1 MIQAV
6 PMKRKYTDEEISQFA
21 AQALRDGYYL
31 LRNHFPKAKIINWR
45 EATLPLLE
53 KQIEIEG
60 QETSRGS
67 SRYYVTYPFS
77 GPFADPTFYEDPDIL
92 ALVEIL
98 AGKNF
103 VMCQLAS
110 DTPVLGSDFQEIHRD
125 CPPLFPE
132 LKSETPMFQLA
143 LNFPLVDVTPQ
154 NGPLEIAR
162 GTHMMSREEGLRKIE
177 AGETF
182 IEPIPMQTGD
192 VLLRDVR
199 TLHRG
204 TPNKTNEPRPMV
216 VIGYSRSWMHR
227 PEVSVRI
234 TRAEF
239 AKLTPTAKHML
250 RFNPM
255 VDDLETNSV
264 PESYTSFQY

>member
-1 MIQAV
+1 
-6 PMKRKYTDEEISQFA
+6 MKRKYTDEVISELA
-21 AQALRDGYYL
+21 AEALRDGFCI
-31 LRNHFPKAKIINWR
+31 LRNHFPKEKILAWR

-53 KQIEIEG
+53 KQIAIEG
-60 QETSRGS
+60 KETSRGS
-67 SRYYVTYPFS
+67 SRYYVTYPFK
-77 GPFADPTFYEDPDIL
+77 GPFADPEIYEDPDIL

-110 DTPVLGSDFQEIHRD
+110 DTPVLGSEFQEIHRD

-132 LKSETPMFQLA
+132 LMAETPMFQLA

-162 GTHMMSREEGLRKIE
+162 GTHMITKEEGFAKLKS
-177 AGETF
+177 GETF
-182 IEPIPMQTGD
+182 IEPVPMQMGD
-192 VLLRDVR
+192 VILRDVR

-204 TPNKTNEPRPMV
+204 TPNKTNEPRTMV
-216 VIGYSRSWMHR
+216 VIGYSRSWMNR

-234 TRAEF
+234 PKKEY
-239 AKLTPTAKHML
+239 AKLSQTAKHML
-250 RFNPM
+250 RFNQI
-255 VDDLETNSV
+255 VDEIEDKV
-264 PESYTSFQY
+264 APESYTSFQY

>member
-1 MIQAV
+1 
-6 PMKRKYTDEEISQFA
+6 MKRKYTNEEISAFA
-21 AQALRDGYYL
+21 ETALRDGFCV
-31 LRNHFPKAKIINWR
+31 LRNHFPKEKILTWR
-45 EATLPLLE
+45 EATAPLLE

-60 QETSRGS
+60 EITSRGS
-67 SRYYVTYPFS
+67 SRYYVTYPFT

-110 DTPVLGSDFQEIHRD
+110 DTPLKGSDYQDIHRD

-132 LKSETPMFQLA
+132 LNAETPMFQLA
-143 LNFPLVDVTPQ
+143 LNFPLVDVTPH
-154 NGPLEIAR
+154 NGPLEIVR
-162 GTHMMSREEGLRKIE
+162 GTHMLSREEGLKKLAAE
-177 AGETF
+177 ETF
-182 IEPIPMQTGD
+182 IEPVPMQLGD

-204 TPNKTNEPRPMV
+204 TPNRTDEPRTMV
-216 VIGYSRSWMHR
+216 VIGYSRSWLHR
-227 PEVSVRI
+227 PEVSIRI
-234 TRAEF
+234 PEAEF
-239 AKLTPTAKHML
+239 AKLTPEAKHML
-250 RFNPM
+250 RFNPI
-255 VDDLETNSV
+255 VKDLETSVV